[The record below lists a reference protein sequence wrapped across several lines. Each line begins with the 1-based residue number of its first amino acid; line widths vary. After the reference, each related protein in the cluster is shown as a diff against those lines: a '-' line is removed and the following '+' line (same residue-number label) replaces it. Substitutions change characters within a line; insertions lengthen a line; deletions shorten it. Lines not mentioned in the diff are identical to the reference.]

1 MENKC
6 AMIPLGLNEPC
17 KRKLA
22 KNSIYCNAHKR
33 IMRLNQSKVVLCL
46 KCNKGTTA
54 KLQICDK
61 CGGKNEREKQRY
73 IDVIKPRRQEI
84 ARLKKENTL
93 I

>member
-1 MENKC
+1 
-6 AMIPLGLNEPC
+6 MIGFTAYIYKFVLSKFLWYHIFVL
-17 KRKLA
+17 KRLYLFTST
-22 KNSIYCNAHKR
+22 NI
-33 IMRLNQSKVVLCL
+33 VCL

-54 KLQICDK
+54 KLQICDR

-73 IDVIKPRRQEI
+73 IVVIKSRRQEI